1 MTDPLADSAPTSTS
15 IKQALATD
23 YEAIVDLYRQA
34 QWNAPDS
41 EGEFWVARRAD
52 DPIAVAK
59 IVNAPE
65 GYAFLDAIVVSQSS
79 RRSGVGSRLLAEILT
94 TRDTDWWLE
103 CRHQLIPFY
112 TPHAFVVAQDEHVP
126 EWVRE
131 RVGTRARPTTYLRR
145 RSSDP

>member
-1 MTDPLADSAPTSTS
+1 MTDPLADSAPTSIS
-15 IKQALATD
+15 IERAFPSDDQ
-23 YEAIVDLYRQA
+23 AIVDLYRQA
-34 QWNAPDS
+34 QWKAPDS
-41 EGEFWVARRAD
+41 GGEFWVARRAD
-52 DPIAVAK
+52 DLIAVASV
-59 IVNAPE
+59 IDSPD
-65 GYAFLDAIVVSQSS
+65 GYAFLDALVVSQSS

-145 RSSDP
+145 SSIP

>member
-1 MTDPLADSAPTSTS
+1 MSDPHEDSAATS
-15 IKQALATD
+15 ISIQRAFTSD
-23 YEAIVDLYRQA
+23 YQAIVDLYRQA
-34 QWNAPDS
+34 QWRAPDNAA
-41 EGEFWVARRAD
+41 EFWVVRRAD
-52 DPIAVAK
+52 DPIAVAM

-94 TRDTDWWLE
+94 TRDTAWWLE

-131 RVGTRARPTTYLRR
+131 RVGTRARPTTYLQR
-145 RSSDP
+145 RSSVP